1 MIAREA
7 EIELIKTRLLKRAL
21 KRDALSILKTRRFKK
36 DYNKRLIKRQKHLK

>member
-21 KRDALSILKTRRFKK
+21 KRNTL
-36 DYNKRLIKRQKHLK
+36 YIKN